1 MATAEARGF
10 RRQMASKLREFEGQ
24 LLTLEGQLL
33 ILRSKAERVT
43 GEAQTKLAALLTQ
56 AEREAAALQRAGK
69 TALEGLGR
77 AVEAGQGALEQVK
90 ARIQD
95 AEALLPPMTEK
106 GRSVLR
112 RATIEAKAVRHG
124 VKVGLRVARRV
135 AKRTRAGREA

>member
-1 MATAEARGF
+1 MATAEGRGF

-24 LLTLEGQLL
+24 LLKLEGEIL
-33 ILRSKAERVT
+33 ILRSKADRLT
-43 GEAQTKLAALLTQ
+43 GEAQAKLAELVAQ
-56 AEREAAALQRAGK
+56 AEREAAALQRVGQ

-77 AVEAGQGALEQVK
+77 AVDAGQGALAQVK
-90 ARIQD
+90 ARLQE
-95 AEALLPPMTEK
+95 AEALLPPMAER

-135 AKRTRAGREA
+135 AKRTRAGRDA